1 MTTIPVVD
9 VELELRSGGGPVPP
23 PDRAPLERP
32 SWRERRQRRSPRD
45 RRMRRRGLL
54 FVAPWL
60 IGLSVF
66 YLIPLAASLVLS
78 FTSYELVDQDGEPTE
93 FIGLDNWTRLVQDPE
108 VRHSAWVTVKF
119 AALFLPISIFLPLAF
134 AYLLTSRHLWGSKI
148 FRALFYLPAIVPF
161 ISAAFIWQGF
171 FNDTTGWM
179 NRLLGVF
186 GIDGPDW
193 LNSATW
199 ALPSLAIIATWGIG
213 NAIIIYMASL
223 RGVSVELYEA
233 ARLDGAG
240 SWQLF
245 RHVTWPLISP
255 VTFYNVVI
263 ALVALGQYFIV
274 PYVLTDG
281 NGDPNGATLFYTMYL
296 YRQIFTFS
304 QGGYGSAMAW
314 AMFIVIM
321 GTTVLVFRS
330 ARHWVHYQYER
341 RG

>member
-1 MTTIPVVD
+1 LTTIPTVD

-23 PDRAPLERP
+23 PDRAPLEPVGLRERRRRR
-32 SWRERRQRRSPRD
+32 SRRERRQRRY
-45 RRMRRRGLL
+45 GLL

-60 IGLSVF
+60 IGLSAF
-66 YLIPLAASLVLS
+66 YLIPLVASLVLS
-78 FTSYELVDQDGEPTE
+78 FTDYQLVDQDGKPTE
-93 FIGLDNWTRLVQDPE
+93 FVGFDNWTRLFEDPE
-108 VRHSAWVTVKF
+108 VRHSAWVTIKF
-119 AALFLPISIFLPLAF
+119 AVIFLPLSIFLPLAV
-134 AYLLTSRHLWGSKI
+134 AYLLTSRRLWGAGI
-148 FRALFYLPAIVPF
+148 FRTLFYLPAIVPF
-161 ISAAFIWQGF
+161 IAAAFVWQGF

-179 NRLLGVF
+179 NRLLGVV
-186 GIDGPDW
+186 GIDGPPW
-193 LNSATW
+193 LESSGW
-199 ALPSLAIIATWGIG
+199 AIPALAIIATWGIG

-223 RGVSVELYEA
+223 RSVPVELYEA

-240 SWQLF
+240 AWSMF

-321 GTTVLVFRS
+321 GTTVLLFRS

-341 RG
+341 R